1 MRDDVSFALASVHGG
16 HTDFNFIIDM
26 TFSNQLTIL
35 RIILVP
41 VFVLLLLQDSAWYKL
56 LGVIVF
62 VTASLTDIYD
72 GYHARKY
79 GEVTRLGA
87 FLDPLAD
94 KLLITTAFLF
104 YVWEGYLALWMVL
117 LVAARDIVVTG
128 LRVYAEHIDH
138 PVVTSK
144 EAKYKTFAQN
154 LFAYVIML
162 FILLKEK
169 SFFGPKMA
177 AFMEVILHSPW
188 LGYVM
193 FAITLFTVWTGVSYL
208 ISNRSLILRN
218 SAGGR

>member
-1 MRDDVSFALASVHGG
+1 MTYLSALRASGRCLA
-16 HTDFNFIIDM
+16 DFNFIIDM

-41 VFVLLLLQDSAWYKL
+41 VFVLLLMQSGAWYKL
-56 LGVIVF
+56 AGVIVF
-62 VTASLTDIYD
+62 AFASLTDIYD

-79 GEVTRLGA
+79 DQITRLGA

-94 KLLITTAFLF
+94 KLLITSAFLF

-177 AFMEVILHSPW
+177 DFMEVVLHSPW

-208 ISNRSLILRN
+208 ISNRSLIFRN
-218 SAGGR
+218 PAGGR

>member
-1 MRDDVSFALASVHGG
+1 MRYDVSFRLANVHGG
-16 HTDFNFIIDM
+16 HAGFNFIIDM

-35 RIILVP
+35 RILLVP
-41 VFVLLLLQDSAWYKL
+41 VFVLLLMQSGAWYKL
-56 LGVIVF
+56 AGIIVF
-62 VTASLTDIYD
+62 VFASLTDIYD

-79 GEVTRLGA
+79 GQITRLGA

-138 PVVTSK
+138 PVVTSQ
-144 EAKYKTFAQN
+144 EAKYKTLAQN
-154 LFAYVIML
+154 LFAYIIML

-169 SFFGPKMA
+169 SFFGPKVA
-177 AFMEVILHSPW
+177 ALMELILHSPW

-193 FAITLFTVWTGVSYL
+193 LAVTLFTVWTGVSYL
-208 ISNRSLILRN
+208 ISNRTLFLRN
-218 SAGGR
+218 PAGGR

>member
-1 MRDDVSFALASVHGG
+1 
-16 HTDFNFIIDM
+16 M

-41 VFVLLLLQDSAWYKL
+41 VFVLLLMQPSPWYKL
-56 LGVIVF
+56 MGVIVF
-62 VTASLTDIYD
+62 AFASLTDIYD

-79 GEVTRLGA
+79 GQTTRLGA

-94 KLLITTAFLF
+94 KMLITTAFLF

-117 LVAARDIVVTG
+117 LVAARDIMVTG
-128 LRVYAEHIDH
+128 LRVWAEHIDH

-154 LFAYVIML
+154 LFAYIIML

-169 SFFGPKMA
+169 DFFGSEIGAVMDA
-177 AFMEVILHSPW
+177 ILHSPW
-188 LGYVM
+188 LDYVM
-193 FAITLFTVWTGVSYL
+193 LAITLFTVWTGVSYL
-208 ISNRSLILRN
+208 ISNRTLFSRKP
-218 SAGGR
+218 AGGR

>member
-1 MRDDVSFALASVHGG
+1 M
-16 HTDFNFIIDM
+16 
-26 TFSNQLTIL
+26 
-35 RIILVP
+35 
-41 VFVLLLLQDSAWYKL
+41 
-56 LGVIVF
+56 F

-104 YVWEGYLALWMVL
+104 YVWQGYLALWMVL
-117 LVAARDIVVTG
+117 LVAARDIMVTG

-138 PVVTSK
+138 PVVTSQ

-162 FILLKEK
+162 FILLKQK
-169 SFFGPKMA
+169 SFFGSDVA
-177 AFMEVILHSPW
+177 VVMEQILHSPW
-188 LGYVM
+188 LDYVM
-193 FAITLFTVWTGVSYL
+193 LAITLFTVWTGVSYL
-208 ISNRSLILRN
+208 ISNRTLFVRN
-218 SAGGR
+218 APGGH